1 MTTFKVTAKRWAFGW
16 ELHVEGVGVT
26 QSRTLLSAED
36 MAREYIALDLDLDID
51 DEDSFDVD
59 ITPEL
64 DGSLIAEAEAARHAV
79 KEAEEHQREAA
90 AMSRLASRRLKESG
104 LKGEDIAAILHISKQ
119 RVSQLLNS

>member
-36 MAREYIALDLDLDID
+36 MAREYIALDLDID
-51 DEDSFDVD
+51 DEDSFDVE

-64 DGSLIAEAEAARHAV
+64 DGSLIAEAEAARLAV
-79 KEAEEHQREAA
+79 REAEQRQREAA
-90 AMSRLASRRLKESG
+90 ALSRLASRHLKESG
-104 LKGEDIAAILHISKQ
+104 LKGEDIAAILHVSKQ